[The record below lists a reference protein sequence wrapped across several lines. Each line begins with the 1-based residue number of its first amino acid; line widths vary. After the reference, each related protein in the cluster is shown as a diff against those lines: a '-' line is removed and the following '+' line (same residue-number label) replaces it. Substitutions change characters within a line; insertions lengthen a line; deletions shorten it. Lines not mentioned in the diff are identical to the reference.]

1 MLPERRISSLRA
13 VGGGWGEISGFFR
26 RRRRRRRRRR
36 LFLLGLAG
44 RPGSVVNMVFRGK
57 HTKMLHQS
65 EGVA

>member
-1 MLPERRISSLRA
+1 MLPERCISSLRA

-26 RRRRRRRRRR
+26 RRRRR
-36 LFLLGLAG
+36 LKMLGLAG
-44 RPGSVVNMVFRGK
+44 RPGSVVNMVFREK

>member
-26 RRRRRRRRRR
+26 RRRRRR
-36 LFLLGLAG
+36 LKMLGLAG
-44 RPGSVVNMVFRGK
+44 RPGSVVNMVFREN